1 MSKKYFY
8 LFLFFSVIV
17 SAQNCTETDSTILTL
32 ISRKKVFEIKYNKE
46 HWIKNDQP
54 SKWDSEFHDPYNLV
68 NIYFSEFDY
77 FFNTK
82 NLKLILK
89 KQYEGVGK
97 VKKLN
102 IYNKTINKMEGN
114 YFECELEYN
123 DSVYIFQGFVYNGKG
138 GTMEIQFGL
147 QEEALKHYQ
156 ESINEFCNGISVLN

>member
-1 MSKKYFY
+1 MNKKYLF
-8 LFLFFSVIV
+8 LFLFFSAIV
-17 SAQNCTETDSTILTL
+17 TAQNSSESDSNMLTH

-46 HWIKNDQP
+46 HWIKNDIA

-77 FFNTK
+77 FLNKK
-82 NLKLILK
+82 NLKSILK
-89 KQYEGVGK
+89 KQYDGVGK

-123 DSVYIFQGFVYNGKG
+123 NSTYIFQGFVYNGKG

-147 QEEALKHYQ
+147 QEEALKQYQ
-156 ESINEFCNGISVLN
+156 ESINEFCNGIKEVP